1 MLRLIWEANFG
12 NTSETRRQGFDD
24 GDGGQATGGDAT
36 GLDGGEIKPSAR
48 KRRRSGSWG
57 HFYSNALR
65 LIVKGRRGRGRDDV
79 VVVVVVASDG
89 EGESVTAERGN
100 RREGNRT
107 VSGVGGVTR
116 RRDHHRREGV
126 AGGREVG
133 DWRRRGGVGG
143 GGGGGVWGGGGGGDR
158 VGWAGEGAVGWWSE
172 ESNLADLR
180 VADSA

>member
-1 MLRLIWEANFG
+1 MILLLRLIWEANIG

-48 KRRRSGSWG
+48 KRRRSGS
-57 HFYSNALR
+57 
-65 LIVKGRRGRGRDDV
+65 RGRD
-79 VVVVVVASDG
+79 VVVVVASDG
-89 EGESVTAERGN
+89 EGESVSVTAERGN

-116 RRDHHRREGV
+116 RRDHDRREGV

-143 GGGGGVWGGGGGGDR
+143 GGGGVVWGGGGDR
-158 VGWAGEGAVGWWSE
+158 VGWAREGAVGWRSE
-172 ESNLADLR
+172 ESDLADLR